1 MSAIVLT
8 DCLVKIGATDF
19 SGQTTSAAIAYKAD
33 GVDITAM
40 GDGTKKNAGGLK
52 EWSMSFELN
61 GDEAVTGALFALVGT
76 QLVVEVRPTSAARSA
91 TNPGYTGTALV
102 TDYTPLDGSVG
113 DKHKVS
119 LSVVSAG
126 VLTRAIV

>member
-8 DCLVKIGATDF
+8 DCFVKIGTTDF
-19 SGQTTSAAIAYKAD
+19 SGQTTSAAIAYKAE

-40 GDGTKKNAGGLK
+40 GDGTKKNMGGLK

-61 GDEAVTGALFALVGT
+61 GDESVTGALFALLGT
-76 QLVVEVRPTSAARSA
+76 TLAVEVRPTSAVRSA
-91 TNPGYTGTALV
+91 TNPAYTGTALV

-126 VLTRAIV
+126 TLSRAIV